1 MALFDTSGGLGGLL
15 GNLGDYG
22 IGLPSQT
29 GGLIDDPAQRNA
41 INKRALFSGGLNALL
56 TYAAT
61 PKNLNTGSA
70 IPYLSKA
77 GLAGFNASQDVIDR
91 ALNSAY
97 KSQLLKG
104 RNDPFG
110 QIDITKFTPESIK
123 AFQDKLKGTADVAG
137 VQDFSILKE
146 KPVEVKKDKPN
157 IGSINPADV
166 TQKSLAKF
174 YDTGDY
180 NVLDFIKKPTEDNKL
195 KFGSIDFDK
204 FTLTSIE
211 KFRNSGNPTD
221 LERIPEK
228 DKAEKINKPSK
239 LSNTDKETA
248 MIILKEGGI
257 KDPSTALSTVVA
269 SQTNKYMSEGF
280 DQVTATNKAIDDLK
294 RSGAIKNYQRNI
306 DIPFFGKTKVPF
318 SESTVFDITKSNVPN
333 APKKPISEDEYNK
346 LPVGASYVAPNGQT
360 LIKK

>member
-1 MALFDTSGGLGGLL
+1 MALFDTRGGLGGLL
-15 GNLGDYG
+15 GDLGDYG

-29 GGLIDDPAQRNA
+29 GGLIDDPAQRDA

-110 QIDITKFTPESIK
+110 QIDISKFTPESIK
-123 AFQDKLKGTADVAG
+123 AFQEKRKGTADVPG
-137 VQDFSILKE
+137 VDDFSILKE
-146 KPVEVKKDKPN
+146 KVDAPKAGYKLLSKDE
-157 IGSINPADV
+157 S
-166 TQKSLAKF
+166 KSLIAQGFPLNPNAVYQISPAGQYELVPGTTPKEETKKNTTRILTSNEVTLSGL
-174 YDTGDY
+174 DTSRGQKYTIDTSGD
-180 NVLDFIKKPTEDNKL
+180 IKLIPGQIKTEDK
-195 KFGSIDFDK
+195 
-204 FTLTSIE
+204 T
-211 KFRNSGNPTD
+211 
-221 LERIPEK
+221 
-228 DKAEKINKPSK
+228 KAPRK

-248 MIILKEGGI
+248 ITILKESGI
-257 KDPSTALSTVVA
+257 KDPSNALSTVVA

-280 DQVTATNKAIDDLK
+280 DQATAVQKTIDDLK

-318 SESTVFDITKSNVPN
+318 SSSTEFDITKSNVPN
-333 APKKPISEDEYNK
+333 APKKPLS
-346 LPVGASYVAPNGQT
+346 SF
-360 LIKK
+360 

>member
-15 GNLGDYG
+15 GDFGFGVPKN
-22 IGLPSQT
+22 T
-29 GGLIDDPAQRNA
+29 GGLIDDPAQRDA
-41 INKRALFSGGLNALL
+41 INKRALLSGGLNALL
-56 TYAAT
+56 TYIAT

-70 IPYLSKA
+70 LPYLGKA
-77 GLAGFNASQDVIDR
+77 ALAGFNASQDTVNQ
-91 ALNSAY
+91 ALTSAY
-97 KSQLLKG
+97 KAQILKG

-110 QIDITKFTPESIK
+110 QIDISKFTPESIK

-146 KPVEVKKDKPN
+146 KEAKKDKLN
-157 IGSINPADV
+157 IGSVSPSDV
-166 TQKSLAKF
+166 TKKSLDIFK
-174 YDTGDY
+174 DTGNY
-180 NVLDFIKKPTEDNKL
+180 NDLEFIKKPTEDNKL
-195 KFGSIDFDK
+195 KIGSIDFDK
-204 FTLTSIE
+204 FTLSSIE
-211 KFRNSGNPTD
+211 KFRKTGLPTD

-318 SESTVFDITKSNVPN
+318 SSSTEFDITKSNVPN
-333 APKKPISEDEYNK
+333 APKKPLS
-346 LPVGASYVAPNGQT
+346 SF
-360 LIKK
+360 

>member
-1 MALFDTSGGLGGLL
+1 MALFDRIGGLL
-15 GNLGDYG
+15 GDLGDYG

-29 GGLIDDPAQRNA
+29 GGLIDDPAQRDA

-97 KSQLLKG
+97 KAQILKG

-110 QIDITKFTPESIK
+110 QIDISKYTPESIK
-123 AFQDKLKGTADVAG
+123 EFQDKLKGTATVAG
-137 VQDFSILKE
+137 VQDFSILRE
-146 KPVEVKKDKPN
+146 KPAEIKKDKLN
-157 IGSINPADV
+157 IGSINPSDV
-166 TQKSLAKF
+166 TKQSLDIFK
-174 YDTGDY
+174 DTGNY
-180 NVLDFIKKPTEDNKL
+180 NDLEFIKKPTEDNKL
-195 KFGSIDFDK
+195 KIGSIDFDK
-204 FTLTSIE
+204 FTLQSIE
-211 KFRNSGNPTD
+211 KFRKTGVPTD

-228 DKAEKINKPSK
+228 DKAEKINKSTK
-239 LSNTDKETA
+239 LSSADKETA
-248 MIILKEGGI
+248 VTILKEGGI
-257 KDPSTALSTVVA
+257 KDPSNALSTVVA

-280 DQVTATNKAIDDLK
+280 DQTTAAQKAIDDLK

-318 SESTVFDITKSNVPN
+318 SSSTEFDITKSNVPN
-333 APKKPISEDEYNK
+333 APKKPLS
-346 LPVGASYVAPNGQT
+346 SF
-360 LIKK
+360 

>member
-1 MALFDTSGGLGGLL
+1 MALFDTNCGLGGLL
-15 GNLGDYG
+15 GNLGDFG
-22 IGLPSQT
+22 IGVTSQT
-29 GGLIDDPAQRNA
+29 GGLIDDPAQRDA

-146 KPVEVKKDKPN
+146 KEPKKDKLN
-157 IGSINPADV
+157 IGSVSPSDV
-166 TQKSLAKF
+166 TKKSLDIFK
-174 YDTGDY
+174 DTGNY
-180 NVLDFIKKPTEDNKL
+180 NDLEFIKKPTEDNKL
-195 KFGSIDFDK
+195 KIGSIDFDK
-204 FTLTSIE
+204 FTLSSIE
-211 KFRNSGNPTD
+211 KFRKTGVPTD

-228 DKAEKINKPSK
+228 DKADKINKPTK

-318 SESTVFDITKSNVPN
+318 SESTVFDINKSNVPN
-333 APKKPISEDEYNK
+333 APKKPLS
-346 LPVGASYVAPNGQT
+346 SF
-360 LIKK
+360 